1 MNRRGAPVA
10 SQLPVA
16 RVTVLLL
23 GLLLSVATL
32 APATLATAGEEPPP
46 TEPEPEP
53 EPTTTFND
61 FFPEQENLSDCLG
74 SLERPG
80 CGSKSRGGWRQT
92 VTFSVMA
99 AGLLLVFGRIAWA
112 VRKSSKAK
120 TESA

>member
-46 TEPEPEP
+46 TEP

>member
-46 TEPEPEP
+46 TEPEP